1 MGNRVYYHHP
11 DDNQYS
17 LAFVTDD
24 RSKITH
30 ADEDAK
36 IEQYVFDEEFFVLY
50 TDGGPSGY
58 VDEDVTQISTEIVA
72 QLPPDDRIITL
83 RYLRLFQEVVKKK
96 ERDEGVPPKMY
107 KGRDDEEIA
116 AALEHVNWGTIA
128 TDVAGELM
136 SSLVLKHPLP
146 NANHR
151 TAISM
156 ASWYLKSA
164 RSEFSLPELATEDYR
179 WKEWVD
185 EYIVESKRLLTVRRN
200 TTAFRML
207 QEWGCD
213 TIVRKGNVLIDL
225 SEYQLEVPES
235 EAFEI
240 YAREHTELCMEFMR
254 ETATRAGYD
263 ELSRID
269 GPTKREFADFLR
281 DAE

>member
-24 RSKITH
+24 RSKITR
-30 ADEDAK
+30 ADDDAK
-36 IEQYVFDEEFFVLY
+36 LEQYGFEEEFYVLY

-58 VDEDVTQISTEIVA
+58 VDENVIQISTEIVA

-83 RYLRLFQEVVKKK
+83 RYLRLFQEVVKEK
-96 ERDEGVPPKMY
+96 ERDEGVSPKMY

-116 AALEHVNWGTIA
+116 AALEHVNWGSIA

-156 ASWYLKSA
+156 AGWYLRGAKSG
-164 RSEFSLPELATEDYR
+164 FSLPGLATEDYK

-185 EYIVESKRLLTVRRN
+185 EYITESKRLLTVRRN
-200 TTAFRML
+200 TTAFNML
-207 QEWGCD
+207 RQWGCD
-213 TIVRKGNVLIDL
+213 TIVRKGEILINL
-225 SEYQLEVPES
+225 SEYQLDVPQS
-235 EAFEI
+235 EAFDI
-240 YAREHTELCMEFMR
+240 YARKHTELCTDFMR
-254 ETATRAGYD
+254 ETADRAGYA
-263 ELSRID
+263 ELSRIE
-269 GPTKREFADFLR
+269 GPTKQEFADFLR
-281 DAE
+281 DAQ